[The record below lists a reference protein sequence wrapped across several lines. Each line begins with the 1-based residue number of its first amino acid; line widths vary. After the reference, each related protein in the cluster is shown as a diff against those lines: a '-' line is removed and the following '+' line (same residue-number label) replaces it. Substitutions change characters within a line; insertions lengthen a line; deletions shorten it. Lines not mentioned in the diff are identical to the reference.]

1 MPELPEVE
9 TIKKGLD
16 QFVVGRT
23 IKSVDVRT
31 PKTVHGDSDNVVG
44 AKVERVRRFG
54 KGLVIDLSNGYSL
67 AVHVKMTGQ
76 LIYREGRTPS
86 SELGLSL
93 PDTFTRVVFTLDKG
107 ILFYRD
113 MRQFG
118 WIYILKTDDVMD
130 LPYFKELGPEPFKD
144 LTEETFA
151 KILQSARSPIKII
164 LMDQKRMAG
173 IGNIYANDALYRA
186 KVHPKRPANS
196 LSEQEVKALFAAIEE
211 VLKKG
216 IEAGGASEW
225 QYVDIFGGKGK
236 YQNFFLVYR
245 KDGKPCPRC
254 GTIIESMRLGGRGTF
269 YCPECQVLSLL

>member
-23 IKSVDVRT
+23 ITDVDVRT
-31 PKTVHGDSDNVVG
+31 PKTMHGD
-44 AKVERVRRFG
+44 AKQIIGGKVKGVRRYG
-54 KGLVIDLSNGYSL
+54 KGLIIDLSNGYSL

-76 LIYREGRTPS
+76 LIYRENHIPA
-86 SELGLSL
+86 SELGSAL
-93 PDTFTRVVFTLDKG
+93 PDKFTRVVFTLDKG

-113 MRQFG
+113 MRLFG
-118 WIYILKTDDVMD
+118 WIYVLKTEDVMD

-144 LTEETFA
+144 LTEEKFI
-151 KILQSARSPIKII
+151 KILQGVRSPIKVT

-186 KVHPKRPANS
+186 KIHPKRPANS
-196 LSEQEVKALFAAIEE
+196 LTEQEAKALFAAIEE

-254 GTIIESMRLGGRGTF
+254 GTIIESIRLGGRGTF
-269 YCPECQVLSLL
+269 FCPECQVLSSV